1 MLLLSLDPYIT
12 LNRLILQ
19 AVSFI
24 SARLCYARCPVD
36 CSRQSQ
42 RKKHREKLID
52 RNVDQLFSCS
62 VGHLLAQ
69 SAMLIS
75 LFSDE
80 LERLAAQSEHLAV
93 RWPLDC
99 YILFRPEL

>member
-1 MLLLSLDPYIT
+1 MLLLSLNPYIT

-24 SARLCYARCPVD
+24 SARLCYARCLVD

-52 RNVDQLFSCS
+52 RNVDRLFSY
-62 VGHLLAQ
+62 
-69 SAMLIS
+69 
-75 LFSDE
+75 E
-80 LERLAAQSEHLAV
+80 LERLAAQSGHLAV
-93 RWPLDC
+93 RWPLDR

>member
-1 MLLLSLDPYIT
+1 MLLLSLNPYIT

-24 SARLCYARCPVD
+24 SARLFHIRCLVG

-52 RNVDQLFSCS
+52 RNVDWLFSY
-62 VGHLLAQ
+62 
-69 SAMLIS
+69 
-75 LFSDE
+75 E
-80 LERLAAQSEHLAV
+80 LGRLAAQSGHLAA
-93 RWPLDC
+93 RWTLDR